1 MTVHIHPE
9 STPSF
14 SAESIAKALG
24 NGKEQPSGK
33 GWLTCCPAHED
44 SNPSLSIK
52 DSTDHYGR
60 PDVFLKCFAGCDYK
74 AVQTA
79 LRAKGLLP
87 EWRPP
92 RAADPADRKQTG
104 SLPAYIWKNSRHDQT
119 AAETIQKAFAFRS
132 IQLEQIPP
140 NIRLNSYKE
149 GQLSIACAM
158 QSPLDENPPAK
169 PQCVHLTLLDKD
181 GKKCG
186 TRYRGPKT
194 GLVVMLPGK
203 DRSSLVIGEGLE
215 TTLSA
220 MQAMGFSGMVCGDA
234 GNMAGMTKMQAQFQE
249 IFILVDSD
257 ANHAGQNA
265 ARKAAENIGKANP
278 QAAVWLVAPDDSCFT
293 AAPEQ
298 LDFND
303 LLKQDTS
310 GGSIRARFERKKRL
324 DEIDWRPKEK
334 EQPAK
339 AAEPEKKK
347 TPEVWSFADVEA
359 ILEHNPE
366 LLKWMVCAPDQEL
379 TTVQKHE
386 LAEEILLHNS
396 FRPAELNAVRDM
408 LKRQL
413 GIAKSGQEQVLRAER
428 KKEAAHNK
436 TTSFKL
442 IENDGK
448 GGVRL
453 IAQNRAAM
461 FLAETMEGKYAVWSE
476 SMKWYEFA
484 GTHWKEC
491 QRGEFEEE
499 ASKIFNNESGDVGYS
514 DNYFVGSTNILRR
527 LGHLKINDQDKGK
540 IPFSNGILDL
550 DSMKLEQTTHQNA
563 LKWHIPYHYKKES
576 KCDGFLGWLDQA
588 CQDDTKGL
596 QKMIRATI
604 NLCLQSRQDL
614 QYFIHLKGKPGTGKG
629 TLSRLL
635 QKIVGSDGFAASDIE
650 LLNNDKFEAGNYFD
664 KRLLIF
670 DEIPSHVPIKKFL
683 RLTGRDPMRR
693 EGKYEKAASPFIYD
707 GVVLLLGNDYFSTD
721 DQTSFATERRRI
733 TIVFDKV
740 FSAIEKRVW
749 REIGGEDALHEEI
762 PGIINWALQMTKE
775 EVSECFDT
783 PPEKVVK
790 ANKEAEAVNS
800 PIVEFIQ
807 DHVEYDVTGKV
818 QVGANAEMRGEN
830 GEKIFKDRDTKLF
843 PRYLHWCVATGKKPT
858 GRTKF
863 VETFMNAANRH
874 LLPAPDAEQVERSKT
889 KYNGNYPLL
898 GIRLVPWS
906 DTEFCTDED
915 DLGTLGTL
923 GSSETE
929 RY

>member
-1 MTVHIHPE
+1 MAWIV
-9 STPSF
+9 SPSD
-14 SAESIAKALG
+14 
-24 NGKEQPSGK
+24 Q
-33 GWLTCCPAHED
+33 
-44 SNPSLSIK
+44 
-52 DSTDHYGR
+52 
-60 PDVFLKCFAGCDYK
+60 CFAEK
-74 AVQTA
+74 
-79 LRAKGLLP
+79 P
-87 EWRPP
+87 E
-92 RAADPADRKQTG
+92 K
-104 SLPAYIWKNSRHDQT
+104 
-119 AAETIQKAFAFRS
+119 
-132 IQLEQIPP
+132 
-140 NIRLNSYKE
+140 
-149 GQLSIACAM
+149 
-158 QSPLDENPPAK
+158 
-169 PQCVHLTLLDKD
+169 
-181 GKKCG
+181 
-186 TRYRGPKT
+186 
-194 GLVVMLPGK
+194 
-203 DRSSLVIGEGLE
+203 
-215 TTLSA
+215 
-220 MQAMGFSGMVCGDA
+220 
-234 GNMAGMTKMQAQFQE
+234 
-249 IFILVDSD
+249 
-257 ANHAGQNA
+257 
-265 ARKAAENIGKANP
+265 
-278 QAAVWLVAPDDSCFT
+278 
-293 AAPEQ
+293 

-303 LLKQDTS
+303 LLKQDPS
-310 GGSIRARFERKKRL
+310 GGSIKARFERKKRL
-324 DEIDWRPKEK
+324 DEIDIDWRPKEK
-334 EQPAK
+334 EQVGET
-339 AAEPEKKK
+339 AEPEKKK

-366 LLKWMVCAPDQEL
+366 LLKWMVCAPDQKL

-436 TTSFKL
+436 ITSFKL

-491 QRGEFEEE
+491 QKGEFEEE

-540 IPFSNGILDL
+540 IPFANGILDL

-614 QYFIHLKGKPGTGKG
+614 QYFIHLKGKPGSGKG

-800 PIVEFIQ
+800 PIVEFME

-818 QVGANAEMRGEN
+818 QVGTNMEMRGIT
-830 GEKIFKDRDTKLF
+830 GEKIFKDRETKLF

-863 VETFMNAANRH
+863 VETFMNAANRN

-906 DTEFCTDED
+906 ETEFYTEENEEED